1 MGGSKNLKAN
11 SGTVTPMKILNV
23 VGARP
28 NFMKIAPIMEHM
40 KASSAITPVLLHTG
54 QHYDPNMNDVFF
66 DQLGI
71 PRPDIELGV
80 GSGEQAWQ
88 VSETIRKFDP
98 VLEKESPDAV
108 LVVGDV
114 NATVACSL
122 AASYRRIP
130 VIHVEAGL
138 RSFDWNMPEEINR
151 VVTDRLSDVLFIT
164 EPSARENLLKE
175 GVPEEKI
182 QFVGN
187 VMVDTLLK
195 HRKQAE
201 RASVV
206 LEQLQLEPGG
216 YAVMTLHRPSNVD
229 DEQVF
234 SGILKSVHHIS
245 KHLKIV
251 FTVHPRTRSRI
262 EEFGLEES
270 LKSLILLEP
279 QPYLNMVHLMSQAK
293 LVLTDSG
300 GIQEETTVLGV
311 PCLTL
316 RENTERP
323 VTLDAGTNTLVG
335 ASPEAIIR
343 EAERIIETGGKQGR
357 RPELWDGRAAE
368 RIVRFLEQWRPR

>member
-1 MGGSKNLKAN
+1 
-11 SGTVTPMKILNV
+11 MKILNI

-40 KASSAITPVLLHTG
+40 KASARITPVLLHTG
-54 QHYDPNMNDVFF
+54 QHYDQNMNDVFF

-80 GSGEQAWQ
+80 GSGGQAWQ
-88 VSETIRKFDP
+88 VSETIRTFDP

-114 NATVACSL
+114 NATVACAL
-122 AASYRRIP
+122 AASYRKIP

-151 VVTDRLSDVLFIT
+151 VVTDRLSDLLFVT
-164 EPSARENLLKE
+164 EPSGRDNLLKE
-175 GVPEEKI
+175 GTPPEKI
-182 QFVGN
+182 QFTGH

-195 HRKQAE
+195 HRE
-201 RASVV
+201 RADQTSRI
-206 LEQLQLEPGG
+206 LDQLHLQPRG

-229 DEQVF
+229 QKNVF
-234 SGILKSVHHIS
+234 ADILKAVHQIS
-245 KHLKIV
+245 KQLKVV
-251 FTVHPRTRSRI
+251 FTVHPRTRTRI
-262 EEFGLEES
+262 DEFGLEES
-270 LKSLILLEP
+270 VKSMILLEP
-279 QPYLNMVHLMSQAK
+279 QPYLDMVRLMSQAK

-311 PCLTL
+311 PCLTI

-323 VTLDAGTNTLVG
+323 VTLDEGTNTLVG
-335 ASPEAIIR
+335 TSSEAILR
-343 EAERIIETGGKQGR
+343 EAEHIIQTGGKQGR
-357 RPELWDGRAAE
+357 RPERWDGCAAE
-368 RIVRFLEQWRPR
+368 RIVRFLEQWQPR

>member
-1 MGGSKNLKAN
+1 
-11 SGTVTPMKILNV
+11 MKILNI

-28 NFMKIAPIMEHM
+28 NFMKIAPIMERM
-40 KASSAITPVLLHTG
+40 KSSSTITPVLLHTG
-54 QHYDPNMNDVFF
+54 QHYDQNMNDVFF

-80 GSGEQAWQ
+80 GSGGQAWQ

-114 NATVACSL
+114 NATVACALS
-122 AASYRRIP
+122 ASYRKIP

-151 VVTDRLSDVLFIT
+151 VVTDRLSDLLFIT

-175 GVPEEKI
+175 GTPPEKI

-195 HRKQAE
+195 HRENATHTS
-201 RASVV
+201 RI
-206 LEQLQLEPGG
+206 LDQLQLKEGA

-229 DEQVF
+229 EKEVF
-234 SGILKSVHHIS
+234 SEILKSVHQIS
-245 KHLKIV
+245 KHLKVV
-251 FTVHPRTRSRI
+251 FAVHPRTRSRI
-262 EEFGLEES
+262 EEFGLKNS
-270 LKSLILLEP
+270 VKSLILLEP
-279 QPYLNMVHLMSQAK
+279 QSYLDMVCLMSQAK
-293 LVLTDSG
+293 MVLTDSG

-311 PCLTL
+311 PCLTI
-316 RENTERP
+316 RDNTERP
-323 VTLDAGTNTLVG
+323 VTLDEGTNTLVG
-335 ASPEAIIR
+335 ASAILR
-343 EAERIIETGGKQGR
+343 EAEHIIQTGGKQGR
-357 RPELWDGRAAE
+357 CPELWDGCAAE
-368 RIVRFLEQWRPR
+368 RIVHFLEQWKPSLTGLRKEE

>member
-1 MGGSKNLKAN
+1 MSDLKTNLD
-11 SGTVTPMKILNV
+11 TVTSMKILNI

-40 KASSAITPVLLHTG
+40 RASSKITPVLLHTG
-54 QHYDPNMNDVFF
+54 QHYDQNMNDVFF

-80 GSGEQAWQ
+80 GSGGQAWQ
-88 VSETIRKFDP
+88 ISETIQKFDP
-98 VLEKESPDAV
+98 VLKKESPDAI

-114 NATVACSL
+114 NATVACALS
-122 AASYRRIP
+122 ASYRKIP

-138 RSFDWNMPEEINR
+138 RSFDRNMPEEINR
-151 VVTDRLSDVLFIT
+151 VVTDRLSDLLFIT
-164 EPSARENLLKE
+164 ESSARENLLKE
-175 GVPEEKI
+175 GTPPEKI

-195 HRKQAE
+195 HRENAAQTS
-201 RASVV
+201 RI
-206 LEQLQLEPGG
+206 LDQLQLKEGG

-229 DEQVF
+229 EKEMF
-234 SGILKSVHHIS
+234 TGILQAVHQIS
-245 KHLKIV
+245 NHLKIV

-270 LKSLILLEP
+270 VKSLILLEP
-279 QPYLNMVHLMSQAK
+279 QPYLDMVRLMSQAK
-293 LVLTDSG
+293 MVLTDSG

-323 VTLDAGTNTLVG
+323 ITLDEGTNTLVG
-335 ASPEAIIR
+335 TSPEVIIQ
-343 EAERIIETGGKQGR
+343 EAEHIIKTGGKQGR
-357 RPELWDGRAAE
+357 CPELWDGCAAE
-368 RIVRFLEQWRPR
+368 RIVRFLEQWQPR

>member
-1 MGGSKNLKAN
+1 
-11 SGTVTPMKILNV
+11 MKILNI

-40 KASSAITPVLLHTG
+40 KGSSKITPVLLHTG
-54 QHYDPNMNDVFF
+54 QHYDQNMNDVFF

-71 PRPDIELGV
+71 PRPDIELGI
-80 GSGEQAWQ
+80 GSGGQAWQ
-88 VSETIRKFDP
+88 ISETIKKFDP

-122 AASYRRIP
+122 AASYRKVP

-151 VVTDRLSDVLFIT
+151 VVTDRLSDLLFIT
-164 EPSARENLLKE
+164 EPSGRENLLKE
-175 GVPEEKI
+175 GTPPEKI

-187 VMVDTLLK
+187 VMMDTLLK
-195 HRKQAE
+195 HRENAAQTS
-201 RASVV
+201 RI
-206 LEQLQLEPGG
+206 LEKLQLQKGG
-216 YAVMTLHRPSNVD
+216 YAMMTLHRPSNVD
-229 DEQVF
+229 QEKVF
-234 SGILKSVHHIS
+234 AGILKAVHQIS
-245 KHLKIV
+245 KQLKIV

-270 LKSLILLEP
+270 VKSMILLEP
-279 QPYLNMVHLMSQAK
+279 QPYLDMVRLMSQAK
-293 LVLTDSG
+293 MVLTDSG

-311 PCLTL
+311 PCLTI

-335 ASPEAIIR
+335 TSPEIIFR

-357 RPELWDGRAAE
+357 CPELWDGCAAE
-368 RIVRFLEQWRPR
+368 RIVRFLEQWQAR

>member
-1 MGGSKNLKAN
+1 
-11 SGTVTPMKILNV
+11 MKILNV

-40 KASSAITPVLLHTG
+40 KTSPHITPILLHTG
-54 QHYDPNMNDVFF
+54 QHYDQNMNDVFF

-80 GSGEQAWQ
+80 GSGNQAWQ

-114 NATVACSL
+114 NATVACAL
-122 AASYRRIP
+122 AASYRKIP

-151 VVTDRLSDVLFIT
+151 VVTDRLSEVLFIT

-175 GVPEEKI
+175 GTSPEKI
-182 QFVGN
+182 QFMGN

-195 HRKQAE
+195 HRE
-201 RASVV
+201 RAAQTSCI
-206 LEQLQLEPGG
+206 LDQLQLQPGA

-229 DEQVF
+229 QEEVF
-234 SGILKSVHHIS
+234 AGILRAVHQVS
-245 KHLKIV
+245 KQLKIV

-262 EEFGLEES
+262 EGFGLEES
-270 LKSLILLEP
+270 VKSMVLLEP
-279 QPYLNMVHLMSQAK
+279 QPYLDMVRLMSQAK

-300 GIQEETTVLGV
+300 GIQEETTALGV
-311 PCLTL
+311 PCLTI

-323 VTLDAGTNTLVG
+323 VTLDEGTNTLVG
-335 ASPEAIIR
+335 TSPEAIIR
-343 EAERIIETGGKQGR
+343 ESEQIIQTGGKQGR
-357 RPELWDGRAAE
+357 CPEMWDGNAAE
-368 RIVRFLEQWRPR
+368 RIVQFLEQWESR

>member
-1 MGGSKNLKAN
+1 
-11 SGTVTPMKILNV
+11 MKILNI

-28 NFMKIAPIMEHM
+28 NFMKIAPIMERM
-40 KASSAITPVLLHTG
+40 KASHRITPVLVHSG
-54 QHYDPNMNDVFF
+54 QHYDQNMNDVFF

-71 PRPDIELGV
+71 PRPDIALEV

-98 VLEKESPDAV
+98 VLKKESPDAI

-122 AASYRRIP
+122 AASYRKIP

-151 VVTDRLSDVLFIT
+151 VVTDRLSDLLFIT
-164 EPSARENLLKE
+164 EPSARENLLRE
-175 GVPEEKI
+175 GTAPKKI

-195 HRKQAE
+195 HQENATQNSRI
-201 RASVV
+201 
-206 LEQLQLEPGG
+206 LEQLQLQPGG

-229 DEQVF
+229 EQEVF
-234 SGILKSVHHIS
+234 AGILRAVHQIS
-245 KHLKIV
+245 KYLKIV
-251 FTVHPRTRSRI
+251 FTVHPRTRGRI
-262 EEFGLEES
+262 EAFGLEETV
-270 LKSLILLEP
+270 KSFILLEP
-279 QPYLNMVHLMSQAK
+279 QPYLDMVRLMSQAK

-335 ASPEAIIR
+335 TSPESIIQ
-343 EAERIIETGGKQGR
+343 EAEHIFKTGGKQGR
-357 RPELWDGRAAE
+357 CPELWDGCAAE
-368 RIVRFLEQWRPR
+368 RIVHCLEQWKPR

>member
-1 MGGSKNLKAN
+1 MHSLKTN
-11 SGTVTPMKILNV
+11 SDTVTSMKILNI

-40 KASSAITPVLLHTG
+40 KTSSKITPVLLHTG
-54 QHYDPNMNDVFF
+54 QHYDQNMNDVFF

-80 GSGEQAWQ
+80 GSGGQAWQ
-88 VSETIRKFDP
+88 VSETLRKFDP
-98 VLEKESPDAV
+98 VLEKESPDAI

-114 NATVACSL
+114 NATVACALS
-122 AASYRRIP
+122 ASYKKIP

-138 RSFDWNMPEEINR
+138 RSFDRNMPEEINR
-151 VVTDRLSDVLFIT
+151 VVTDRLSDLLFIT
-164 EPSARENLLKE
+164 EPSGRENLLKE
-175 GVPEEKI
+175 GTPPEKI
-182 QFVGN
+182 QYVGN

-195 HRKQAE
+195 HRENAAQSS
-201 RASVV
+201 RI
-206 LEQLQLEPGG
+206 LDQLQLKEGG

-229 DEQVF
+229 AKEVF
-234 SGILKSVHHIS
+234 AGILHAVQKIS

-251 FTVHPRTRSRI
+251 FAVHPRTRSRI

-270 LKSLILLEP
+270 VKSLIQLEP
-279 QPYLNMVHLMSQAK
+279 QPYLDMVRLMSQAK
-293 LVLTDSG
+293 MVLTDSG

-323 VTLDAGTNTLVG
+323 VTLDEGTNTLVG
-335 ASPEAIIR
+335 TSPEVIVR
-343 EAERIIETGGKQGR
+343 EAEHVIKTGGKQGR
-357 RPELWDGRAAE
+357 CPELWDGCAAE
-368 RIVRFLEQWRPR
+368 RIVRYLEQWQPR

>member
-1 MGGSKNLKAN
+1 
-11 SGTVTPMKILNV
+11 MKILNI

-40 KASSAITPVLLHTG
+40 QASARVTPVLLHTG
-54 QHYDPNMNDVFF
+54 QHYDQNMNDVFF

-80 GSGEQAWQ
+80 GSGGQTWQ

-98 VLEKESPDAV
+98 VLEKESPDAI

-122 AASYRRIP
+122 TATYRKIP

-151 VVTDRLSDVLFIT
+151 VVTDRLSDLLFVT
-164 EPSARENLLKE
+164 EPSGRENLIKE
-175 GVPEEKI
+175 GTPAEKI
-182 QFVGN
+182 QFAGN

-195 HRKQAE
+195 HRE
-201 RASVV
+201 RAEQTSRI
-206 LEQLQLEPGG
+206 LDQLQLQSGE

-229 DEQVF
+229 QKNVF
-234 SGILKSVHHIS
+234 AGILKAVHQIS
-245 KHLKIV
+245 KQLKVV
-251 FTVHPRTRSRI
+251 FTVHPRTRTRI

-270 LKSLILLEP
+270 AKSMVLLEP
-279 QPYLNMVHLMSQAK
+279 QPYLDMVRLMSQAK

-316 RENTERP
+316 RDNTERP
-323 VTLDAGTNTLVG
+323 ITLDEGTNTLVG
-335 ASPEAIIR
+335 TSPETIIR
-343 EAERIIETGGKQGR
+343 EAEHIINTGGKQGR
-357 RPELWDGRAAE
+357 CPELWDGRAAE
-368 RIVRFLEQWRPR
+368 RIVHFLEEWQPR

>member
-1 MGGSKNLKAN
+1 
-11 SGTVTPMKILNV
+11 MKILNI

-40 KASSAITPVLLHTG
+40 KSSSKITPVLLHTG
-54 QHYDPNMNDVFF
+54 QHYDQNMNDVFF

-80 GSGEQAWQ
+80 GSGGQAWQ

-98 VLEKESPDAV
+98 VLEKESPDAI

-114 NATVACSL
+114 NATVACALS
-122 AASYRRIP
+122 ASYRKIP
-130 VIHVEAGL
+130 VVHVEAGL

-151 VVTDRLSDVLFIT
+151 VVTDRLSDLLFTT
-164 EPSARENLLKE
+164 EPSGRENLLKE
-175 GVPEEKI
+175 GTPPEKI

-195 HRKQAE
+195 HRENAAQTS
-201 RASVV
+201 RI
-206 LEQLQLEPGG
+206 LDQLQLQPGG

-229 DEQVF
+229 EKKVF
-234 SGILKSVHHIS
+234 AGILKSVHQIS
-245 KHLKIV
+245 KQLKIV

-270 LKSLILLEP
+270 VKSLVLLEP
-279 QPYLNMVHLMSQAK
+279 QPYLDMVRLMSQAK

-300 GIQEETTVLGV
+300 GMQEETTVLGV

-323 VTLDAGTNTLVG
+323 ITLDEGTNTLVG
-335 ASPEAIIR
+335 TSPEAIIR
-343 EAERIIETGGKQGR
+343 EAEHIIKTGGKQGR
-357 RPELWDGRAAE
+357 CPELWDGCAAE
-368 RIVRFLEQWRPR
+368 RIVRFLEQWQPR

>member
-1 MGGSKNLKAN
+1 
-11 SGTVTPMKILNV
+11 MKILNV

-175 GVPEEKI
+175 GVPDEKI

-195 HRKQAE
+195 HREQAG

-262 EEFGLEES
+262 E
-270 LKSLILLEP
+270 
-279 QPYLNMVHLMSQAK
+279 
-293 LVLTDSG
+293 
-300 GIQEETTVLGV
+300 
-311 PCLTL
+311 
-316 RENTERP
+316 
-323 VTLDAGTNTLVG
+323 
-335 ASPEAIIR
+335 
-343 EAERIIETGGKQGR
+343 
-357 RPELWDGRAAE
+357 
-368 RIVRFLEQWRPR
+368 

>member
-1 MGGSKNLKAN
+1 
-11 SGTVTPMKILNV
+11 
-23 VGARP
+23 
-28 NFMKIAPIMEHM
+28 MKIAPIMEHM
-40 KASSAITPVLLHTG
+40 KASSKITPILLHTG
-54 QHYDPNMNDVFF
+54 QHYDQNMNDVFF

-71 PRPDIELGV
+71 PRPDIELEV
-80 GSGEQAWQ
+80 GSGGQAWQ
-88 VSETIRKFDP
+88 ISETIRKFDP

-114 NATVACSL
+114 NATVACALS
-122 AASYRRIP
+122 ASYRKIP

-151 VVTDRLSDVLFIT
+151 VVTDRLSDLLFIT

-175 GVPEEKI
+175 GTPPEKI

-195 HRKQAE
+195 HRENAAQTS
-201 RASVV
+201 RI
-206 LEQLQLEPGG
+206 LDQLQLQPGE

-229 DEQVF
+229 EKKVF
-234 SGILKSVHHIS
+234 ADILRAVHQIS
-245 KHLKIV
+245 KQLKIV
-251 FTVHPRTRSRI
+251 FTVHPRTRNRI
-262 EEFGLEES
+262 DELGLEES
-270 LKSLILLEP
+270 VKSFILLEP
-279 QPYLNMVHLMSQAK
+279 QPYLDMVRLMSQAR

-323 VTLDAGTNTLVG
+323 ITLSEGTNTLVG
-335 ASPEAIIR
+335 TSPEAIIR
-343 EAERIIETGGKQGR
+343 EAEDIIKTGGKHGQC
-357 RPELWDGRAAE
+357 PELWDGCAAE
-368 RIVRFLEQWRPR
+368 RIVRLLEQWQPRWQV

>member
-1 MGGSKNLKAN
+1 
-11 SGTVTPMKILNV
+11 MKILNI

-28 NFMKIAPIMEHM
+28 NFMKMAPIMEHM
-40 KASSAITPVLLHTG
+40 KASPRITPVLLHTG
-54 QHYDPNMNDVFF
+54 QHYDQNMNDVFF

-71 PRPDIELGV
+71 PRPDTELGV
-80 GSGEQAWQ
+80 GSGGQAWQ

-98 VLEKESPDAV
+98 VLEQESPDAV

-114 NATVACSL
+114 NATVACAL
-122 AASYRRIP
+122 AASYRKIP

-138 RSFDWNMPEEINR
+138 RSFDWSMPEEINR
-151 VVTDRLSDVLFIT
+151 VVTDRLSDVLFTT
-164 EPSARENLLKE
+164 EPSARDNLLNE
-175 GVPEEKI
+175 GTPPEKI

-195 HRKQAE
+195 HRE
-201 RASVV
+201 RAAQSSRILV
-206 LEQLQLEPGG
+206 QLQLQPED

-229 DEQVF
+229 DKDVF
-234 SGILKSVHHIS
+234 AGILKAVHQVS
-245 KHLKIV
+245 RTLKVV

-270 LKSLILLEP
+270 VKSMILLEP
-279 QPYLNMVHLMSQAK
+279 QPYLDMVRLMSAAK
-293 LVLTDSG
+293 MVLTDSG

-323 VTLDAGTNTLVG
+323 VTLDEGTNTLVG
-335 ASPEAIIR
+335 TSPEAIVR
-343 EAERIIETGGKQGR
+343 EADQIIQTGGKQGR
-357 RPELWDGRAAE
+357 CPELWDGNAAE
-368 RIVRFLEQWRPR
+368 RLVRFLAQWQPG

>member
-1 MGGSKNLKAN
+1 
-11 SGTVTPMKILNV
+11 MKILNV

-40 KASSAITPVLLHTG
+40 KASSKITPVLVHTG

-66 DQLGI
+66 DQLEI
-71 PRPDIELGV
+71 PRPDIELDV
-80 GSGEQAWQ
+80 GSGGQAWQ
-88 VSETIRKFDP
+88 VSETVLKFDP

-138 RSFDWNMPEEINR
+138 RSFDWHMPEEINR

-195 HRKQAE
+195 YREQAG
-201 RASVV
+201 RASII
-206 LEQLQLEPGG
+206 LKRLQLRPGG
-216 YAVMTLHRPSNVD
+216 YAVVTLHRPSNVD
-229 DEQVF
+229 EKEVF
-234 SGILKSVHHIS
+234 SGILKSMHHIS

-270 LKSLILLEP
+270 LKSLVLLEP
-279 QPYLNMVHLMSQAK
+279 LPYLDMVQMMSQAK

-323 VTLDAGTNTLVG
+323 VTLEVGTNTLVG
-335 ASPEAIIR
+335 TSPETIVR
-343 EAERIIETGGKQGR
+343 EAERIIETGGRQGH

>member
-1 MGGSKNLKAN
+1 MSDLKTNLD
-11 SGTVTPMKILNV
+11 TVTSMKILNI

-40 KASSAITPVLLHTG
+40 RASSKITPVLLHTG
-54 QHYDPNMNDVFF
+54 QHYDQNMNDVFF

-80 GSGEQAWQ
+80 GSGGQAWQ
-88 VSETIRKFDP
+88 ISETIQKFDP
-98 VLEKESPDAV
+98 VLKKESPDAI

-114 NATVACSL
+114 NATVACALS
-122 AASYRRIP
+122 ASYRKIP

-138 RSFDWNMPEEINR
+138 RSFDRNMPEEINR
-151 VVTDRLSDVLFIT
+151 VVTDRLSDLLFIT
-164 EPSARENLLKE
+164 ESSARENLLKE
-175 GVPEEKI
+175 GTPPEKI

-195 HRKQAE
+195 HRENAAQTS
-201 RASVV
+201 RI
-206 LEQLQLEPGG
+206 LDQLQLKEGG

-229 DEQVF
+229 EKEMF
-234 SGILKSVHHIS
+234 TGILQAVHQIS
-245 KHLKIV
+245 NHLKIV

-270 LKSLILLEP
+270 VKSLILLEP
-279 QPYLNMVHLMSQAK
+279 QPYLDMVRLMSQAK
-293 LVLTDSG
+293 MVLTDSG

-323 VTLDAGTNTLVG
+323 ITLDEGTNTLVG
-335 ASPEAIIR
+335 TSPEIIIQ
-343 EAERIIETGGKQGR
+343 EAEHIIKTGGKQGR
-357 RPELWDGRAAE
+357 CPELWDGCAAE
-368 RIVRFLEQWRPR
+368 RIVRFLEQWQPR

>member
-1 MGGSKNLKAN
+1 
-11 SGTVTPMKILNV
+11 MKILNI

-28 NFMKIAPIMEHM
+28 NFMKMAPIMEHM
-40 KASSAITPVLLHTG
+40 KASPKITPVLLHTG
-54 QHYDPNMNDVFF
+54 QHYDQNMNDVFF

-71 PRPDIELGV
+71 PRPDIELEV
-80 GSGEQAWQ
+80 GSGDQALQ
-88 VSETIRKFDP
+88 VSETIKKFDP
-98 VLEKESPDAV
+98 VLEKESPDAI

-114 NATVACSL
+114 NATVACAL
-122 AASYRRIP
+122 AASYRKIP

-151 VVTDRLSDVLFIT
+151 VVTDRLSELLFIT
-164 EPSARENLLKE
+164 EPSGRENLLKE
-175 GVPEEKI
+175 GTPPEKI

-195 HRKQAE
+195 HRESAAQTS
-201 RASVV
+201 RI
-206 LEQLQLEPGG
+206 LDQLQLEPGG

-229 DEQVF
+229 QKDVF
-234 SGILKSVHHIS
+234 AGILKAVHQIS
-245 KHLKIV
+245 RQLKIV
-251 FTVHPRTRSRI
+251 FTVHPRTRTRI

-270 LKSLILLEP
+270 VKSLVLLEP
-279 QPYLNMVHLMSQAK
+279 QPYLDMVCLMSQAK

-323 VTLDAGTNTLVG
+323 VTLEEGTNTLVG
-335 ASPEAIIR
+335 TSPQAIIR
-343 EAERIIETGGKQGR
+343 EAEHILQTGGKQGR
-357 RPELWDGRAAE
+357 CPELWDGSAAE
-368 RIVRFLEQWRPR
+368 RIVRFLEQWQPR

>member
-1 MGGSKNLKAN
+1 
-11 SGTVTPMKILNV
+11 MKILNI

-40 KASSAITPVLLHTG
+40 KASSRITPVLLHTG
-54 QHYDPNMNDVFF
+54 QHYDQNMNDVFF

-80 GSGEQAWQ
+80 GSGGQAWQ

-98 VLEKESPDAV
+98 VLEKESPDAI

-122 AASYRRIP
+122 AASYRKIP

-151 VVTDRLSDVLFIT
+151 VVTDRLSDLLFVT
-164 EPSARENLLKE
+164 EPSGRENLLKE
-175 GVPEEKI
+175 GTPSEKI
-182 QFVGN
+182 QFAGN
-187 VMVDTLLK
+187 VMVDTLFK
-195 HRKQAE
+195 HRERSAE
-201 RASVV
+201 TSRI
-206 LEQLQLEPGG
+206 LEQLQLQPGS

-229 DEQVF
+229 QKNVF
-234 SGILKSVHHIS
+234 AGILRAVHQIS
-245 KHLKIV
+245 KQLKIV

-270 LKSLILLEP
+270 VKSMILLEP
-279 QPYLNMVHLMSQAK
+279 QPYLDMVRLMSQAK

-323 VTLDAGTNTLVG
+323 VTLDEGTNTLVG
-335 ASPEAIIR
+335 ISPEAIIR
-343 EAERIIETGGKQGR
+343 EAEQIMKTGGKQGR
-357 RPELWDGRAAE
+357 CPELWDGCAAE
-368 RIVRFLEQWRPR
+368 RIVHFLEQWQPTGLRKEG

>member
-1 MGGSKNLKAN
+1 
-11 SGTVTPMKILNV
+11 MKILNI

-28 NFMKIAPIMEHM
+28 NFMKIAPIMEQM
-40 KASSAITPVLLHTG
+40 KASTHITPVLLHTG
-54 QHYDPNMNDVFF
+54 QHYDQNMNDVFF

-71 PRPDIELGV
+71 PRPDIELGI

-88 VSETIRKFDP
+88 VSETIQKFDP
-98 VLEKESPDAV
+98 VLVKESPDAI

-114 NATVACSL
+114 NATVACAL
-122 AASYRRIP
+122 AASYRKIP

-151 VVTDRLSDVLFIT
+151 VVTDRLSDLLFIT
-164 EPSARENLLKE
+164 EPSGRENLLKE
-175 GVPEEKI
+175 GAHPEKI

-195 HRKQAE
+195 HRENAV
-201 RASVV
+201 RTSRI
-206 LEQLQLEPGG
+206 LDQLQLQPGS

-229 DEQVF
+229 QKKIF
-234 SGILKSVHHIS
+234 AGILHTVHQIS
-245 KHLKIV
+245 KQLKIV
-251 FTVHPRTRSRI
+251 FTVHPRTRTRI

-270 LKSLILLEP
+270 VKSLILLEP
-279 QPYLNMVHLMSQAK
+279 QPYRDMVHLMSQAK

-316 RENTERP
+316 RANTERP
-323 VTLDAGTNTLVG
+323 VTVDEGTNTLVG
-335 ASPEAIIR
+335 TSPEAILR
-343 EAERIIETGGKQGR
+343 EVAQIIKTGGKQGR
-357 RPELWDGRAAE
+357 CPELWDGCAAE
-368 RIVRFLEQWRPR
+368 RIVRFLEQWQPPVTGLGKEI